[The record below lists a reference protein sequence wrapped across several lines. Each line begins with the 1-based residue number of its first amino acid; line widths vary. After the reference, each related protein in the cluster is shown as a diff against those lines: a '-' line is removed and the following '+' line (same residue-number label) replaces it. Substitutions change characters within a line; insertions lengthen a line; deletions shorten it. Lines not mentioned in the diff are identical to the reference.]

1 MYDRNPQTC
10 IPLLQAMEDACGDIA
25 ADAFHGW
32 NRHARG
38 YFPRCL
44 ARENIAWDVDE
55 VLWPDRN
62 RREDAAWLF
71 FCFFLL

>member
-1 MYDRNPQTC
+1 MYDRNPQTR
-10 IPLLQAMEDACGDIA
+10 IPLLQAMEDTCGDIA

-32 NRHARG
+32 NRHARR

-44 ARENIAWDVDE
+44 ARENIACDVDE

-62 RREDAAWLF
+62 RREDAA
-71 FCFFLL
+71 